1 MLSLGLGSRLLDER
15 PSINKNLLLLKLNV
29 FRLVYHFVYQAPSR
43 LFPSLQRLNIV
54 HLANSPA
61 RAGPVN
67 CAADDLELSLN
78 GPADQI
84 EFYSAGDVAHAAP
97 PADEFFFSYSTPHQP
112 QQAPVWPED
121 ASHAYD
127 HLDNLTF
134 DQLYDFLFA
143 QPAQK
148 QVSQQSHFSLN
159 MIGLNHQRAAVPASQ
174 MVAFNDFKRPHHG
187 STSSSASSD
196 SFVSPLDDD
205 FYKKMA
211 QTTDQF
217 VLGATPG
224 SRKRKLN
231 KPVETPPLLPS
242 STPLM
247 SLEVDTLFNDM
258 LARNAHQDFHYMPPK
273 PVVFDQ
279 VLPAQQPLHKKV
291 KVELAE
297 VPSEEPFKLYQCS
310 ECLAK
315 FKVKSYLT
323 RHLKKHSSAK
333 AFQCPFYHEPSDVL
347 QPTGTKCHP
356 TGGFSRRDTYKTHL
370 KALHFIYP
378 PGTKLTERN
387 SIGGRCAGCFRFFDN
402 NSYWLENHIESYECK
417 GTVLF
422 KKMADALVVK
432 LEPVEQ
438 V

>member
-1 MLSLGLGSRLLDER
+1 MLSLGIGSRLLDER
-15 PSINKNLLLLKLNV
+15 PSINKNLLQLKLNV
-29 FRLVYHFVYQAPSR
+29 FRFVYRFVYQAPSR
-43 LFPSLQRLNIV
+43 LFPSLQRLNIIN
-54 HLANSPA
+54 LANSPA

-78 GPADQI
+78 GPTDQI
-84 EFYSAGDVAHAAP
+84 EFYSAGDLSQPA
-97 PADEFFFSYSTPHQP
+97 PADELYYGYNTPHQQ
-112 QQAPVWPED
+112 QQAPAWPED
-121 ASHAYD
+121 PAHAYD
-127 HLDNLTF
+127 HLDSLTF

-143 QPAQK
+143 QPVQK
-148 QVSQQSHFSLN
+148 QAPQQSHFSLN
-159 MIGLNHQRAAVPASQ
+159 MIGLHHQRPAIPAAQ
-174 MVAFNDFKRPHHG
+174 MVHFNDFKRPHHG
-187 STSSSASSD
+187 STSSASSAD

-217 VLGATPG
+217 ILPIDTPG
-224 SRKRKLN
+224 SRKRKLA

-258 LARNAHQDFHYMPPK
+258 LARNAHQDFHYMPK
-273 PVVFDQ
+273 PVAFDQ
-279 VLPAQQPLHKKV
+279 VLPPQQPLHKKV

-297 VPSEEPFKLYQCS
+297 APSEEQFKLYQCP

-333 AFQCPFYHEPSDVL
+333 AFQCPFYHEPTDVL
-347 QPTGTKCHP
+347 HPAGTKCHP

-387 SIGGRCAGCFRFFDN
+387 SIGGRCAGCFQFFDN
-402 NSYWLENHIESYECK
+402 NSYWLENHIETYECK

-422 KKMADALVVK
+422 KKMAGDVVK
-432 LEPVEQ
+432 QEPVEQ
-438 V
+438 A